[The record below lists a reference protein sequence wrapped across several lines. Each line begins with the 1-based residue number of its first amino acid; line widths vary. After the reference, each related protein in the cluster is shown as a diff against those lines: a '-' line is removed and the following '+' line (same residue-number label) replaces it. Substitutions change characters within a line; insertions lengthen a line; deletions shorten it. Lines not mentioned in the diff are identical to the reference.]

1 MTTTAFGAG
10 SMVGVPVRRV
20 EDPTL
25 LRGEASY
32 IDNLDLPGALHLAF
46 VRSPVAHA
54 EITTVDIAD
63 ARTMPGVVAVYS
75 AADLDFPDHVG
86 MMQLH
91 PEVVRPALARDRVRF
106 VGDAV
111 VVVVAESKAQA
122 VDAVEA
128 VVVEY
133 EPLPAVTDME
143 AALAPDAPVQF
154 EAVGSN
160 VIMGARDPDDSDP
173 LEGAEIVVR
182 GRFKNQ
188 RLAVVPMEGSAVAVL
203 PGDDG
208 GGHELTV
215 YLACQMPHSN
225 RNGLANAFGVE
236 PEKVRMIAPH
246 VGGSFGA
253 KHWAPED
260 VVAVRV
266 ARELGRPVKWVET
279 RSENMIAMPHG
290 RGQVQYIELGLRHDG
305 TIVGLHCRVVGDAG
319 AYGGFGGMLAYG
331 PTRMMSQGVYR
342 IPKIAYDC
350 AIALTNLAP
359 MGAYR
364 GAGRPEAAAMLERI
378 LDMAA
383 AELGLDPVTIRRR
396 NFLRP
401 DEFPYS
407 TVTGVTYDIGD
418 YDAALTEALRIA
430 GYDEL
435 RAEQAARRERGDVKQ
450 LGIGICA
457 YVEIT
462 AGGSGSEYAEVE
474 VHPDGGATVT
484 AGTSAHG
491 QGHATAYTQLVS
503 GALGIPMDRITFVQ
517 SDTALVPRGGGT
529 GGSRSLQLGGSAA
542 LEASRGVLDR
552 ARSLAADLLEAAPE
566 DIVLTDDG
574 TFGVAGVPAKAVTW
588 AELAT
593 KAHDDGFPLA
603 VEHDFVQSDASFP
616 FGAHVSVV
624 EVDMETGQV
633 RPVRHVAVDDC
644 GRILNPMLVDGQVH
658 GGLASGISQALWEEM
673 VYDDDGNPLT
683 STLAEY
689 ALPSAAE
696 FPSFEVAHTETPSPL
711 NPLGA
716 KGIGE
721 SATVGSTPAVQNAVV
736 DALSFLGV
744 RHVDMPCTP
753 ERVWRTIESAR
764 EGTLPDPWRE
774 PPAAFASLRVRR
786 RKAPTPAETEVDE
799 IAEIDL

>member
-1 MTTTAFGAG
+1 MTTTFGAG
-10 SMVGVPVRRV
+10 SLVGVPVRRV

-25 LRGEASY
+25 LRGEGTY

-46 VRSPVAHA
+46 VRSPMAHA
-54 EITTVDIAD
+54 DITAVDTAE
-63 ARTMPGVVAVYS
+63 ARVMPGVVAVYT
-75 AADLDFPDHVG
+75 AGDLDFPEHTG
-86 MMQLH
+86 MMQLN
-91 PEVVRPALARDRVRF
+91 PNIVRPALARDRVRF

-111 VVVVAESKAQA
+111 AVVVAESKAQA

-128 VVVEY
+128 VIVAY
-133 EPLPAVTDME
+133 EPLPAATDME
-143 AALAPDAPVQF
+143 SALAPDAPIQF

-160 VIMGARDPDDSDP
+160 VVMGAREPDDYDP
-173 LEGAEIVVR
+173 LAGADVVVR
-182 GRFKNQ
+182 GRFENQ
-188 RLAVVPMEGSAVAVL
+188 RLAVVPMEGSAVAVV

-208 GGHELTV
+208 EGHELTV

-225 RNGLANAFGVE
+225 RNALTANFGVE
-236 PEKVRMIAPH
+236 PENVRLVAPH

-253 KHWAPED
+253 QHWAPED
-260 VVAVRV
+260 IVAVRV
-266 ARELGRPVKWVET
+266 ARELQRPVKWVET

-290 RGQVQYIELGLRHDG
+290 RGQVQYLELGLRHDG
-305 TIVGLHCRVVGDAG
+305 TIVGLRCRIVGDAG
-319 AYGGFGGMLAYG
+319 AYGGFGGMLAFG

-342 IPKIAYDC
+342 IPRIGYDC
-350 AIALTNLAP
+350 AVALTNRAP

-378 LDMAA
+378 LDLAA
-383 AELGLDPVTIRRR
+383 AELDMDPVALRRR

-418 YDAALTEALRIA
+418 YDAALTEALRVA
-430 GYDEL
+430 DYDAL
-435 RAEQAARRERGDVKQ
+435 RAEQASRRARGDVKQ
-450 LGIGICA
+450 LGIGVCV

-474 VHPDGGATVT
+474 VHGDGSATVK

-491 QGHATAYTQLVS
+491 QGHATAYSQLVS
-503 GALGIPMDRITFVQ
+503 GELGIPIDRIRFVQ

-542 LEASRGVLDR
+542 LEASREVLDR
-552 ARSLAADLLEAAPE
+552 ARSLAAELLEAAPE
-566 DIVLTDDG
+566 DIVVNDDG
-574 TFGVAGVPAKAVTW
+574 ALGVAGVPSKAISW
-588 AELAT
+588 AEIAT
-593 KAHDDGFPLA
+593 KANGDGFPLA
-603 VEHDFVQSDASFP
+603 AEHDFVQSGASFP

-624 EVDMETGQV
+624 EVDTETGRV
-633 RPVRHVAVDDC
+633 EPLRHVAVDDC

-658 GGLASGISQALWEEM
+658 GGIASGIAQALWEEM

-689 ALPSAAE
+689 GIPSAAE
-696 FPSFEVAHTETPSPL
+696 LPTFEVAHTETPSPL

-753 ERVWRTIESAR
+753 ERVWRAIEAAR
-764 EGTLPDPWRE
+764 TGTLPDPWRE
-774 PPAAFASLRVRR
+774 PPAAFASLTVRPR
-786 RKAPTPAETEVDE
+786 TKPTPEQAPAEE
-799 IAEIDL
+799 IAELDL

>member
-1 MTTTAFGAG
+1 MSLTTFGAG
-10 SMVGVPVRRV
+10 SLVGVPVRRV

-25 LRGEASY
+25 LRGEGTY
-32 IDNLDLPGALHLAF
+32 IDNLDLPGAVHLAF
-46 VRSPVAHA
+46 VRSPMAHA
-54 EITTVDIAD
+54 EITGIDTSE
-63 ARTMPGVVAVYS
+63 ARAMPGVVAVYT
-75 AADLDFPDHVG
+75 ADDLEFPNHVG
-86 MMQLH
+86 MLQLH
-91 PEVVRPALARDRVRF
+91 SEVVRPALARGRVRF

-111 VVVVAESKAQA
+111 AVVVAESKAQA
-122 VDAVEA
+122 VDAVET
-128 VVVEY
+128 VIVDY
-133 EPLPAVTDME
+133 DPLPSVTDME
-143 AALAPDAPVQF
+143 DALAPDAPLQF
-154 EAVGSN
+154 EALGSN
-160 VIMGARDPDDSDP
+160 VIMGAREPDDFDP
-173 LEGAEIVVR
+173 LAGSEVVVR
-182 GRFKNQ
+182 GRFENQ
-188 RLAVVPMEGSAVAVL
+188 RLAVVPMEGAAVAVL

-208 GGHELTV
+208 DGHELTL

-225 RNGLANAFGVE
+225 RGALANAFGLE
-236 PEKVRMIAPH
+236 PEKVRLIAPH

-253 KHWAPED
+253 KHWMPEGI
-260 VVAVRV
+260 VAVRV
-266 ARELGRPVKWVET
+266 ARELDRPVKWVET
-279 RSENMIAMPHG
+279 RSENMVAMPHG
-290 RGQVQYIELGLRHDG
+290 RGQVQYLELGLRHDG
-305 TIVGLHCRVVGDAG
+305 TIVGLRCRVVGDAG
-319 AYGGFGGMLAYG
+319 AYGGFGGMLAFG
-331 PTRMMSQGVYR
+331 PTRMMAQGVYR
-342 IPKIAYDC
+342 IPRIGYDC
-350 AIALTNLAP
+350 AVALTNTAP

-378 LDMAA
+378 LDLAA
-383 AELGLDPVTIRRR
+383 AELGIDPVVIRRR

-430 GYDEL
+430 GYDDL

-450 LGIGICA
+450 LGIGLCA

-462 AGGSGSEYAEVE
+462 AGGSGSEYCEVE
-474 VHPDGGATVT
+474 VHTDGSATVR

-491 QGHATAYTQLVS
+491 QGHATAYAQLVS
-503 GALGIPMDRITFVQ
+503 GELGIPIDQIRFVQ

-566 DIVLTDDG
+566 DIVLADDG
-574 TFGVAGVPAKAVTW
+574 TLGVAGVPAKAITW
-588 AELAT
+588 AEVST
-593 KAHDDGFPLA
+593 KANDEGLPLA
-603 VEHDFVQSDASFP
+603 VEHDFVQSGASFP

-624 EVDMETGQV
+624 EVDMETGRV
-633 RPVRHVAVDDC
+633 VPLRHVAVDDC

-658 GGLASGISQALWEEM
+658 GGLASGIAQALWEEM

-689 ALPSAAE
+689 GIPSAAE
-696 FPSFEVAHTETPSPL
+696 FPQFEVAHTETPSPL

-736 DALSFLGV
+736 DALSHLGV

-753 ERVWRTIESAR
+753 ERVWRTIQDAR
-764 EGTLPDPWRE
+764 AGTLPDPWRE
-774 PPAAFASLRVRR
+774 PPAGFATLPVRER
-786 RKAPTPAETEVDE
+786 RPASRAQRDE
-799 IAEIDL
+799 EELDL

>member
-1 MTTTAFGAG
+1 MTTTLGAG
-10 SMVGVPVRRV
+10 SLVGVPVRRV

-25 LRGEASY
+25 LRGEATY
-32 IDNLDLPGALHLAF
+32 IDNLDLPGALHLEF
-46 VRSPVAHA
+46 VRSPMAHA
-54 EITTVDIAD
+54 EITGVDLTD
-63 ARTMPGVVAVYS
+63 ARAMPGVVAVYS
-75 AADLDFPDHVG
+75 ASDLDFPDHIG

-91 PEVVRPALARDRVRF
+91 PAVVRPALARDRVRF

-122 VDAVEA
+122 VDAAEA
-128 VVVEY
+128 VVVDY

-143 AALAPDAPVQF
+143 SALAADAPLQF

-160 VIMGARDPDDSDP
+160 VVMGAREPDEFDP
-173 LEGAEIVVR
+173 LAGAEVVVR
-182 GRFKNQ
+182 GRFENQ
-188 RLAVVPMEGSAVAVL
+188 RLAVVPMEGSAIAVL

-208 GGHELTV
+208 EGHELTV
-215 YLACQMPHSN
+215 YLACQMPHMN
-225 RNGLANAFGVE
+225 RGGLARGFGLD
-236 PEKVRMIAPH
+236 PEKVRLIAPH

-260 VVAVRV
+260 IVAVRV
-266 ARELGRPVKWVET
+266 ASELHRPVKWVET
-279 RSENMIAMPHG
+279 RSENLTTMPHG
-290 RGQVQYIELGLRHDG
+290 RGQVQYLELGLRHNG
-305 TIVGLHCRVVGDAG
+305 TITGLRCRIVGDAG
-319 AYGGFGGMLAYG
+319 AYGGFGGMLAFG

-342 IPKIAYDC
+342 IPKIGYDC
-350 AIALTNLAP
+350 AVALTNRAP

-364 GAGRPEAAAMLERI
+364 GAGRPQAAAMLERI

-383 AELGLDPVTIRRR
+383 AELGMDPVALRRR
-396 NFLRP
+396 NFLQP
-401 DEFPYS
+401 DDFPYS

-435 RAEQAARRERGDVKQ
+435 RAEQAARRERDDVKQ

-474 VHPDGGATVT
+474 VHPDGSATVK

-491 QGHATAYTQLVS
+491 QGHATAYSQLVS
-503 GALGIPMDRITFVQ
+503 GELGIPIEQIRFVQ

-529 GGSRSLQLGGSAA
+529 GGSRSLQLGGSAV
-542 LEASRGVLDR
+542 LEASRGLLEQ
-552 ARSLAADLLEAAPE
+552 ARSLAAELLEAAPE
-566 DIVLTDDG
+566 DIVLTADG
-574 TFGVAGVPAKAVTW
+574 TLGVAGVPAKAITW
-588 AELAT
+588 AEVAT
-593 KAHDDGFPLA
+593 KASDDGFPLA
-603 VEHDFVQSDASFP
+603 VEYDFVQSGASFP

-624 EVDMETGQV
+624 EIDTETGRV
-633 RPVRHVAVDDC
+633 VPIRHVAVDDC

-673 VYDDDGNPLT
+673 VYDADGNPLT

-689 ALPSAAE
+689 GMPSAAE
-696 FPSFEVAHTETPSPL
+696 LPDFEVAHTETPSPL

-736 DALSFLGV
+736 DALNHLGV
-744 RHVDMPCTP
+744 RHLDMPCTP
-753 ERVWRTIESAR
+753 EKVWRAIQDAKAGR
-764 EGTLPDPWRE
+764 LPDPWRE
-774 PPAAFASLRVRR
+774 PPAALADLTVRPR
-786 RKAPTPAETEVDE
+786 DVAQHTEADD
-799 IAEIDL
+799 IDL

>member
-1 MTTTAFGAG
+1 MTATTFGAG
-10 SMVGVPVRRV
+10 SLVGVPVRRV

-25 LRGEASY
+25 LKGEGSY
-32 IDNLDLPGALHLAF
+32 IDNLDIPGALHLAF
-46 VRSPVAHA
+46 VRSPMAHA
-54 EITTVDIAD
+54 EIRSIDTSE

-75 AADLDFPDHVG
+75 ADDLDFPDHTG

-91 PEVVRPALARDRVRF
+91 PATIRHALARGKVRF
-106 VGDAV
+106 VGDTV
-111 VVVVAESKAQA
+111 VVVVAATKAQA
-122 VDAVEA
+122 VDAAEA
-128 VVVEY
+128 VIVDYDALPVVS
-133 EPLPAVTDME
+133 DME
-143 AALAPDAPVQF
+143 RALAPDAPRQF
-154 EAVGSN
+154 DAMDTN
-160 VIMGARDPDDSDP
+160 VVMGGREPDGFDP
-173 LEGAEIVVR
+173 LAGADVIVR
-182 GRFKNQ
+182 GRFENQ
-188 RLAVVPMEGSAVAVL
+188 RLAVVPMEGAAIAVI

-208 GGHELTV
+208 DGHQLTV
-215 YLACQMPHSN
+215 YLACQMPHMN
-225 RNGLANAFGVE
+225 RGGLAGNFGLE
-236 PEKVRMIAPH
+236 PESVRVIAPH

-266 ARELGRPVKWVET
+266 ARELERPVKWVET

-290 RGQVQYIELGLRHDG
+290 RGQVQYLELGLRKDG
-305 TIVGLHCRVVGDAG
+305 TIVGLRCRVIGDAG
-319 AYGGFGGMLAYG
+319 AYGGFGGMLAFG
-331 PTRMMSQGVYR
+331 PTRMMAQGVYR
-342 IPKIAYDC
+342 IPKIGYDV
-350 AIALTNLAP
+350 AVVVTNRAP

-383 AELGLDPVTIRRR
+383 VELGMDPVVLRRR
-396 NFLRP
+396 NFLQP

-435 RAEQAARRERGDVKQ
+435 RAEQAARRDRGDTRL
-450 LGIGICA
+450 LGIGVAA

-462 AGGSGSEYAEVE
+462 AGGSGSEYSEVE
-474 VHPDGGATVT
+474 VHPDGSATVK

-491 QGHATAYTQLVS
+491 QGHATAYSQLVS
-503 GALGIPMDRITFVQ
+503 GELGIPIEQIRFVQ
-517 SDTALVPRGGGT
+517 SDTALIPRGGGT

-542 LEASRGVLDR
+542 LEASRAVLER

-566 DIVLTDDG
+566 DIVLVDG
-574 TFGVAGVPAKAVTW
+574 TFGVAGVPSKSVSW
-588 AELAT
+588 AEISTRAT
-593 KAHDDGFPLA
+593 DDGLPLVA
-603 VEHDFVQSDASFP
+603 EHDFVQSGASFP

-624 EVDMETGQV
+624 EVDTETGHVQ
-633 RPVRHVAVDDC
+633 PVRHVAVDDC

-658 GGLASGISQALWEEM
+658 GGLASGIAQALWEQM
-673 VYDDDGNPLT
+673 VYDDDANPLT

-689 ALPSAAE
+689 AIPSAAE
-696 FPSFEVAHTETPSPL
+696 FPTFEVAHTETPSPL

-736 DALSFLGV
+736 DALSHLGV
-744 RHVDMPCTP
+744 RHIDMPCTP
-753 ERVWRTIESAR
+753 ERVWRAIEDAR
-764 EGTLPDPWRE
+764 AGTAADPWRE
-774 PPAAFASLRVRR
+774 PPAAFATLPVRER
-786 RKAPTPAETEVDE
+786 QRHHRDE
-799 IAEIDL
+799 EIDL